1 MSKNTQNK
9 GGARHHR
16 AIKLFSFNSI
26 LTMSNN
32 RQTKLINTPLF
43 CRIRAERVIIVHELP
58 LRHTAIDAADEDW
71 GSDGALLR
79 MLSSDAELSRCA
91 AVAGLSIECVLYRMC
106 SV

>member
-1 MSKNTQNK
+1 
-9 GGARHHR
+9 
-16 AIKLFSFNSI
+16 
-26 LTMSNN
+26 MSNN

-43 CRIRAERVIIVHELP
+43 CRIRAERVVIVHELP

-106 SV
+106 AV